1 MTELEFLIIYLDLV
15 FLLFVSVFVS
25 SMTVHRSH
33 QFSLWVSR
41 ILVALICFY
50 KFSAWLYVYNKFF
63 LKAESFVENMDCYS
77 EVLLFGVFMQQKM
90 ELVEQ
95 QSMTHLKLL
104 MLFFNLSPF
113 ESETVQGYIICVF
126 VCVRMYC
133 SINFSIRSLLLF
145 I

>member
-15 FLLFVSVFVS
+15 FLLFVCVFVS

-33 QFSLWVSR
+33 EFSLWVIR

-95 QSMTHLKLL
+95 SMTHLKLL
-104 MLFFNLSPF
+104 MLFFNLSIV

-126 VCVRMYC
+126 VCVRMFC
-133 SINFSIRSLLLF
+133 SINFSIRSFLLF